1 MNELLLAKFAKIEG
15 NGDYQGKSIG
25 KLVEAFK
32 GFSFKFQDKRL
43 DKRATFTFFHPQ
55 DPTKTLSVVLSE
67 KLNSMYRTKQVDKLH
82 LLGFEVVELDFTTKD
97 GREVKGAL
105 VLTVPQTPEATMGDV
120 QAVTYTVS
128 ADDLA
133 GF

>member
-15 NGDYQGKSIG
+15 TSDYQGKSMG

-32 GFSFKFQDKRL
+32 GLSFKFQDKRP
-43 DKRATFTFFHPQ
+43 DKRATFTFFHPTSP
-55 DPTKTLSVVLSE
+55 DLTLSVVLSE
-67 KLNSMYRTKQVDKLH
+67 KLNAMYRAGTVSKLH

-97 GREVKGAL
+97 GREVKGAM
-105 VLTVPQTPEATMGDV
+105 VLTVPQTAEATMGDV
-120 QAVTYTVS
+120 QAETYTVS